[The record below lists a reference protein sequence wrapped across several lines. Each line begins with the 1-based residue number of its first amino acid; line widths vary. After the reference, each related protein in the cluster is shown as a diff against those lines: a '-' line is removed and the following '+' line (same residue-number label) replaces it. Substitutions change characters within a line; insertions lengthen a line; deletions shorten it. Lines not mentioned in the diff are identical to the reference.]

1 MFGEK
6 RKWKSWLLSHVRL
19 FATQWSAISFSRVS
33 GEKWFTIYL
42 LWIKS
47 PKCFQ
52 KQHYVFFSLR
62 ALCRLSNSDSPA
74 NHFSSRILKWKD
86 RSSTKVTDRK
96 CLSIIRTSDR
106 AFEVIRLNV
115 SHALLPW
122 LLPQGWV
129 RETLEKDVFFPF
141 PPPREILNADNFL
154 IREAVFTWKGGFSSP
169 LQNNHYTAQVKQH
182 KNQTEPLWWE
192 RRKDKTSSRSS

>member
-52 KQHYVFFSLR
+52 KQHDVFFSLR

-129 RETLEKDVFFPF
+129 RKLQ
-141 PPPREILNADNFL
+141 RNM
-154 IREAVFTWKGGFSSP
+154 FSSHFLP
-169 LQNNHYTAQVKQH
+169 Q
-182 KNQTEPLWWE
+182 E
-192 RRKDKTSSRSS
+192 RF